1 MKKHSAYIVMLIIL
15 LIFTQSI
22 YAGGKKEEAPQ
33 ITQETKTT
41 ASGKV
46 LAPFTSMNLQG
57 EEVSE
62 EIFAP
67 YDLTMVNV
75 WGTFCRPCLDE
86 MPDLGE
92 LYREYKDKGVQIVGI
107 VVDVVHND
115 EKVFMEKLETALSI
129 IEYTKADY
137 PHILQLQ
144 DLYDL
149 YLKNVQAIPTTF
161 FVDNKGNIVSKEY
174 VGSRSKDA
182 WREVIEKT
190 MSEYGN

>member
-1 MKKHSAYIVMLIIL
+1 MLIIL
-15 LIFTQSI
+15 LVLTQSI
-22 YAGGKKEEAPQ
+22 YAGGKKEEVPTN
-33 ITQETKTT
+33 TQETK
-41 ASGKV
+41 APVSNKV

-92 LYREYKDKGVQIVGI
+92 LSREYKDKGVQIVGI